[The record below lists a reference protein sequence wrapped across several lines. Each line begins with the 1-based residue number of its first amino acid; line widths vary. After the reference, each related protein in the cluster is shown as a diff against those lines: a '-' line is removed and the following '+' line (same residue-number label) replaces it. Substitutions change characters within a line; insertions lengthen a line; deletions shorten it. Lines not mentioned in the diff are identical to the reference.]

1 MANEMAYLLAGL
13 IPAIVLG
20 LYLFVRF
27 SRRNKVWLDISMKQ
41 GKGLLKLREPD
52 KEGALHTPWGLYYTA
67 EDAFDLYKGRP
78 RFRYRYNEPFPY
90 KYGYEKV
97 TVKGNPEPGHA
108 FTEYRKML
116 LPAVPPAQSLEVF
129 MKQKLFAD
137 AYTRGLGFLL
147 FMLIGF
153 IALAVLIIAVA
164 RMG

>member
-20 LYLFVRF
+20 LYLFVHF
-27 SRRNKVWLDISMKQ
+27 TRRNKVWLDISMKQ

-52 KEGALHTPWGLYYTA
+52 KDGALHTPWGLYYTA

-97 TVKGNPEPGHA
+97 TVKGSPEPGHA
-108 FTEYRKML
+108 ITEYRRML
-116 LPAVPPAQSLEVF
+116 LPSVPPAQSLQVF

-137 AYTRGLGFLL
+137 AYTRGLGFLF

-153 IALAVLIIAVA
+153 IALGVLIIAVA
-164 RMG
+164 RRG